1 MSLAL
6 TNSRGSFLN
15 WRLAVKGIQNARM
28 SLGVVLRRFD
38 MIFSENGSKSA
49 GNLPIKPSRPLKI
62 GVFGGLVQHIR
73 VVGQPIKRHVTVKAP
88 QGIS

>member
-1 MSLAL
+1 
-6 TNSRGSFLN
+6 
-15 WRLAVKGIQNARM
+15 
-28 SLGVVLRRFD
+28 